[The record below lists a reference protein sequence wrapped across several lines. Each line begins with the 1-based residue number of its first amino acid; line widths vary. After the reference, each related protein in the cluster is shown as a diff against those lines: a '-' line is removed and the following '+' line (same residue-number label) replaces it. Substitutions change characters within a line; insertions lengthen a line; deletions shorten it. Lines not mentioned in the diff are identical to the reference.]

1 MASTAPGTG
10 APTAPSDGRPVA
22 RPVQAVR
29 TTGIYCRAGCSARP
43 DPGNVVTFA
52 VPAAAEAAGYRA
64 CHRCRPY
71 RDDAATGV
79 VGPDLVCRAVRLVT
93 DGALDGTPEAELA
106 AAVGVSPR
114 HLRRLFEE
122 HLGVTPDGLA
132 RSRRAHFAR
141 RLLDDTDLSVTDVA
155 FAAGFGSVRQLQ
167 RACAETFGGTPSE
180 LRARRR
186 RHDRLAADGG
196 LDLRLG
202 HTGPLDWPSLVDWLA
217 ARAVPGVEA
226 VEDGVYRRTVL
237 VHGDPGA
244 IELRRGGEDHLVLR
258 AHLPHWDGLL
268 HLVRAAR
275 RLAGLDLDVAAA
287 GRHLGEDPA
296 LAPLVAARPGLR
308 PPGAWDPEE
317 CLVRAVLGRQVTVA
331 SARDLGGRLA
341 RRRGTEVHGLGAWG
355 LTHTFPTPEQL
366 AGPDGRRAIDGL
378 GAGAVRSAALVELV
392 GDLREGRIDP
402 SAPAAVEGLASI
414 TGIGAG
420 TAQRAALRLGDPD
433 AFPSGDPALR
443 RALGRA
449 VGRAGHG
456 GHAAAPSAAQAR
468 RRAERWRPWRAV
480 AATHLWRSGA

>member
-1 MASTAPGTG
+1 MTSSAPGTG
-10 APTAPSDGRPVA
+10 AQYASPGGQPVG

-43 DPGNVVTFA
+43 DPRNVTTFA
-52 VPAAAEAAGYRA
+52 LPAAAEAAGYRA

-79 VGPDLVCRAVRLVT
+79 VGPDLVCRAVRLVV
-93 DGALDGTPEAELA
+93 DGALDDAPEAELA

-186 RHDRLAADGG
+186 RRDRLSADGG

-202 HTGPLDWPSLVDWLA
+202 HAGPLDWPSLADWLA

-226 VEDGVYRRTVL
+226 VEVGVYRRTVL

-244 IELRRGGEDHLVLR
+244 IELRPGGEDHLVLR

-341 RRRGTEVHGLGAWG
+341 RRLGTEVPGLQAWG
-355 LTHTFPTPEQL
+355 LTHAFPTPEQL
-366 AGPDGRRAIDGL
+366 AGPEGRRAIDGL
-378 GAGAVRSAALVELV
+378 GAGAVRSAALAELA

-402 SAPAAVEGLASI
+402 SAPGAADGFAAI
-414 TGIGAG
+414 AGIGTT
-420 TAQRAALRLGDPD
+420 TAQQAALRLGDPD

-449 VGRAGHG
+449 EGRAQ
-456 GHAAAPSAAQAR
+456 HATAPTGAQAGR
-468 RRAERWRPWRAV
+468 RSERWRPWRAV
-480 AATHLWRSGA
+480 AATHLWRSAA